1 MRGSADEGYFA
12 TVEFLGP
19 NPQIIH
25 NRDAFVVAMPVHYF
39 THISIDGHKLLTPL
53 SPALLYRAKINA
65 TFYFWTFSTTLN
77 DGESFRV
84 PMSVVHEA
92 DRSPQDLSA
101 EWDSVFG
108 PGYYKNKVLDAQIHL
123 RGAASGS
130 KGRVLQ
136 VELYKNEI
144 RPIPSVQN
152 DDSSVIE
159 MNGIA
164 KDGPRPLRT
173 AHP

>member
-1 MRGSADEGYFA
+1 M
-12 TVEFLGP
+12 P
-19 NPQIIH
+19 NNAGLNSSKVRKKEASMKKYQW
-25 NRDAFVVAMPVHYF
+25 FVVVPILILCGCATARMYPVQ
-39 THISIDGHKLLTPL
+39 GPL
-53 SPALLYRAKINA
+53 SFQQPPLVYRAKINA
-65 TFYFWTFSTTLN
+65 TFYSGTFSTTLN
-77 DGESFRV
+77 DGENFRV
-84 PMSVVHEA
+84 PISVVHNA
-92 DRSPQDLSA
+92 DRSQQDLSA

-108 PGYYKNKVLDAQIHL
+108 PGYYKNKVLDAQFHL

-144 RPIPSVQN
+144 RPIPAVQN

-164 KDGPRPLRT
+164 KDDTGNIYKVVFR
-173 AHP
+173 